1 LIDQGSLPA
10 ADNLPVGSPAD
21 IEIPAPHIGVVQEAL
36 HVPDVDTHLTGGTVD
51 SVIPHVSNAVTDHA
65 DIPTATHEAVQNIT
79 AHNPVDT
86 AHVTTTE
93 TVPTAP
99 ANTNADIV
107 PPAPPHAPTATVEA
121 ADVIPTPDASVAQM
135 MSWKLPQLNQW
146 VESHGEATTSYAR
159 NLLAGTT
166 PEQIQ
171 NHLREAAAYG
181 SESRLPIERVPAAY
195 NELRRELTGLGSTR
209 NFVPRIDRL
218 AKTADGR
225 DTLRLLRE
233 MLGTS
238 ASKDPYAYS
247 LYHYV
252 DVKLNL
258 YEHMNGTA
266 ATDHSSIGDHI
277 NHQTDGIESGA
288 KKVAKAADSLEDAA
302 RAGEKTKD
310 SLGGFWDKLK
320 KTAGVDD
327 N

>member
-1 LIDQGSLPA
+1 M
-10 ADNLPVGSPAD
+10 
-21 IEIPAPHIGVVQEAL
+21 
-36 HVPDVDTHLTGGTVD
+36 
-51 SVIPHVSNAVTDHA
+51 PHVSNAVTDHV
-65 DIPTATHEAVQNIT
+65 DIPAATHETVQHIT
-79 AHNPVDT
+79 DHSPVADT
-86 AHVTTTE
+86 AHVVSTE

-99 ANTNADIV
+99 VNPNADIV
-107 PPAPPHAPTATVEA
+107 PPAPPHASTVEA
-121 ADVIPTPDASVAQM
+121 ADVIPAPDASVAQM
-135 MSWKLPQLNQW
+135 MGWKLPQLNQW

-159 NLLAGTT
+159 KVLAGTT

-181 SESRLPIERVPAAY
+181 SQSRLPIERVPAAY
-195 NELRRELTGLGSTR
+195 NELRRELVGLGSTR

-258 YEHMNGTA
+258 YEHMDGTA
-266 ATDHSSIGDHI
+266 AADHSTIYNQAD
-277 NHQTDGIESGA
+277 NIEKGA
-288 KKVAKAADSLEDAA
+288 KKAAKAADSVADAA
-302 RAGEKTKD
+302 KSVENVKKSGGRILDSIKGTIGMKD
-310 SLGGFWDKLK
+310 
-320 KTAGVDD
+320 
-327 N
+327 